1 MRPEIS
7 KVIEKVFYSDL
18 IDAKSVEKLPDVR
31 GMSQNVFVVNH
42 PFEEDDGVQSS
53 SKSNFVEAEFLLRLA
68 QHLVEAGNPS
78 TSITIL
84 TAYVAQMNCIS
95 KVIE

>member
-7 KVIEKVFYSDL
+7 KVIERVFYPDL
-18 IDAKSVEKLPDVR
+18 IDARSVEKLPDVR
-31 GMSQNVFVVNH
+31 GMSQNVFVVSH
-42 PFEEDDGVQSS
+42 HFQEDDGLQSK
-53 SKSNFVEAEFLLRLA
+53 SKSNTVEAEFLLRLA

-84 TAYVAQMNCIS
+84 TAYIAQMNCIS
-95 KVIE
+95 KVK